1 MTSLSLYQLNQLIKE
16 SLRQVIPTTIW
27 LRAEI
32 HNITTNYSGHCYL
45 DLIEKGENSDQII
58 AKQRATSWASTYRLL
73 AHKFYSATGGTLQAG
88 MNILVEVSVEF
99 HELYGMSL
107 NVRDIDPTYTLGELQ
122 RRRLEVIQRLK
133 KRGLIDKNKQLPIP
147 RLVQRIAVISSP
159 TAAGYA
165 DFVHQLQNNPHGF
178 AYSITLFPAIMQG
191 PQTEESILSALSA
204 IEATNVGT
212 RHAVSDDP
220 QGQKKSP
227 IELGG
232 VLKGEEG
239 MYFEQS
245 EKLISVNS
253 VNSVSKNISV
263 RDKYDSQFPIL
274 NSQFNVVVIIRG
286 GGATSDLQAFD
297 SEPLAERCA
306 NFPLPILTGIGHLRD
321 ETILD
326 LVAHKN
332 LNTPTAVAEYIIS
345 HTLELD
351 MDLLSLGDRIQKSVI
366 LRLEQEKNLLT
377 SLSAYIPQYALR
389 LLASSDN
396 KLTSLQHRV
405 ELKTVDLIAK
415 NRLLLD
421 RKSDQLS
428 ALVNQQ
434 LQQQQNNLKLIETKL
449 QLLDPQQLLKKGYSF
464 TTHNGKLVT
473 SITQLTPGDT
483 ITTTFAD
490 GTIDSTVGTR
500 HTVSDQP

>member
-45 DLIEKGENSDQII
+45 DLIEKGENNDQII
-58 AKQRATSWASTYRLL
+58 AKQRATIWASTYRLL

-88 MNILVEVSVEF
+88 MNVLVEVSVEF

-122 RRRLEVIQRLK
+122 RRRLEIIQRLK
-133 KRGLIDKNKQLPIP
+133 NRGLIDKNRQLLMP
-147 RLVQRIAVISSP
+147 RLIKRIAIISSP
-159 TAAGYA
+159 TAAGYS
-165 DFVHQLQNNPHGF
+165 DFVHQLTNNPHGF
-178 AYSITLFPAIMQG
+178 TYQTTLFPAIMQG
-191 PQTEESILSALSA
+191 PQTEESILSALST
-204 IEATNVGT
+204 IEATMGNMKNCPPVNRGT
-212 RHAVSDDP
+212 SVA
-220 QGQKKSP
+220 
-227 IELGG
+227 EGG
-232 VLKGEEG
+232 NNFIAEG
-239 MYFEQS
+239 SKTE
-245 EKLISVNS
+245 NS
-253 VNSVSKNISV
+253 SF
-263 RDKYDSQFPIL
+263 D
-274 NSQFNVVVIIRG
+274 VVVIIRG

-297 SEPLAERCA
+297 SEQLAVRCA
-306 NFPLPILTGIGHLRD
+306 NFPLPIITGIGHLRD

-332 LNTPTAVAEYIIS
+332 LKTPTAVAEYIIS

-351 MDLLSLGDRIQKSVI
+351 MDLIALGDRIQKSVI

-389 LLASSDN
+389 LLASSDS
-396 KLTSLQHRV
+396 KLTSLQHRI
-405 ELKTVDLIAK
+405 ELKTADFIAK
-415 NRLLLD
+415 NRLFLD

-428 ALVNQQ
+428 AVVNQQ
-434 LQQQQNNLKLIETKL
+434 IQQQQNNLKLIETKL

-464 TTHNGKLVT
+464 ATHNGKLVT
-473 SITQLTPGDT
+473 SVAQLTPGDT
-483 ITTTFAD
+483 ITTTLAD
-490 GTIDSTVGTR
+490 GTVDSV
-500 HTVSDQP
+500 VK

>member
-16 SLRQVIPTTIW
+16 SLRKVIPTTIW

-45 DLIEKGENSDQII
+45 DLIEKGENNDQII
-58 AKQRATSWASTYRLL
+58 AKQRATIWVSTYRLL

-133 KRGLIDKNKQLPIP
+133 NRGLIDKNKQLPMP

-178 AYSITLFPAIMQG
+178 AYSVTLFPAIMQG
-191 PQTEESILSALSA
+191 PQTEESILSALAS
-204 IEATNVGT
+204 
-212 RHAVSDDP
+212 
-220 QGQKKSP
+220 
-227 IELGG
+227 IELQNSGCPILSPCLRGTSEAEG
-232 VLKGEEG
+232 VNNFITEG
-239 MYFEQS
+239 SKTDNSSF
-245 EKLISVNS
+245 LISHS
-253 VNSVSKNISV
+253 SFDI
-263 RDKYDSQFPIL
+263 
-274 NSQFNVVVIIRG
+274 VVIIRG

-297 SEPLAERCA
+297 SEALAERCA
-306 NFPLPILTGIGHLRD
+306 NFPLPIITGIGHLRD

-332 LNTPTAVAEYIIS
+332 LKTPTAVAEYIIS

-351 MDLLSLGDRIQKSVI
+351 MDLIALGDRIQKSVI

-377 SLSAYIPQYALR
+377 SLSASIPQYALR
-389 LLASSDN
+389 LLASSDS

-405 ELKTVDLIAK
+405 ELKTADLIAK

-421 RKSDQLS
+421 RKSDQLN

-464 TTHNGKLVT
+464 TIHNGKLVT
-473 SITQLTPGDT
+473 SITQLTPGDI

-490 GTIDSTVGTR
+490 GTVDSV
-500 HTVSDQP
+500 VK

>member
-45 DLIEKGENSDQII
+45 DLIEKSEHNDQII
-58 AKQRATSWASTYRLL
+58 AKQRATIWVSTYRLL

-122 RRRLEVIQRLK
+122 RRRLEIIQRLK
-133 KRGLIDKNKQLPIP
+133 NRGLIDKNKQLPMP

-191 PQTEESILSALSA
+191 PQTEESILSALAS
-204 IEATNVGT
+204 
-212 RHAVSDDP
+212 
-220 QGQKKSP
+220 
-227 IELGG
+227 IELQNSGCPILSPCLRGTSEAEG
-232 VLKGEEG
+232 V
-239 MYFEQS
+239 FHS
-245 EKLISVNS
+245 SFLISHS
-253 VNSVSKNISV
+253 SFDI
-263 RDKYDSQFPIL
+263 
-274 NSQFNVVVIIRG
+274 VVIIRG

-297 SEPLAERCA
+297 SEALAERCA
-306 NFPLPILTGIGHLRD
+306 NFPLPIITGIGHLRD

-332 LNTPTAVAEYIIS
+332 LKTPTAVAEYIIS

-351 MDLLSLGDRIQKSVI
+351 MDLFALGDRIQKSVI

-389 LLASSDN
+389 LLASSDS
-396 KLTSLQHRV
+396 KLTSLQHRI
-405 ELKTVDLIAK
+405 ELKTADFIAK

-483 ITTTFAD
+483 IITTLAD
-490 GTIDSTVGTR
+490 GTVDSV
-500 HTVSDQP
+500 VK

>member
-45 DLIEKGENSDQII
+45 DLIEKSEHNDQII
-58 AKQRATSWASTYRLL
+58 AKQRATIWASTYRLL

-122 RRRLEVIQRLK
+122 RRRLEIIQRLK
-133 KRGLIDKNKQLPIP
+133 NRGLIDKNKQLPMP

-191 PQTEESILSALSA
+191 PQTEESILSAL
-204 IEATNVGT
+204 
-212 RHAVSDDP
+212 
-220 QGQKKSP
+220 
-227 IELGG
+227 
-232 VLKGEEG
+232 
-239 MYFEQS
+239 
-245 EKLISVNS
+245 
-253 VNSVSKNISV
+253 
-263 RDKYDSQFPIL
+263 DKIINFQLST
-274 NSQFNVVVIIRG
+274 FNFQLVVIIRG

-297 SEPLAERCA
+297 SEALAERCA
-306 NFPLPILTGIGHLRD
+306 NFPLPIITGIGHLRD

-332 LNTPTAVAEYIIS
+332 LKTPTAVAEYIIS

-351 MDLLSLGDRIQKSVI
+351 MDLLALGDRIQKSVI

-389 LLASSDN
+389 LLASSDS

-405 ELKTVDLIAK
+405 ELKTADLIAQ

-473 SITQLTPGDT
+473 STAQLASSDT
-483 ITTTFAD
+483 ITTTLAD
-490 GTIDSTVGTR
+490 GTVDSV
-500 HTVSDQP
+500 VK

>member
-16 SLRQVIPTTIW
+16 SLRKVIPTTIW

-58 AKQRATSWASTYRLL
+58 AKQRATIWASTYKLL
-73 AHKFYSATGGTLQAG
+73 AYKFYSATGGTLQAG

-133 KRGLIDKNKQLPIP
+133 NRGLIDKNKQLPMP

-178 AYSITLFPAIMQG
+178 AYSVTLFPAIMQG
-191 PQTEESILSALSA
+191 PQTEESILSAL
-204 IEATNVGT
+204 
-212 RHAVSDDP
+212 
-220 QGQKKSP
+220 
-227 IELGG
+227 
-232 VLKGEEG
+232 
-239 MYFEQS
+239 
-245 EKLISVNS
+245 
-253 VNSVSKNISV
+253 
-263 RDKYDSQFPIL
+263 DKIINFQLSTFSFQL
-274 NSQFNVVVIIRG
+274 VVIIRG

-297 SEPLAERCA
+297 SEALAERCA
-306 NFPLPILTGIGHLRD
+306 NFPLPVITGIGHLRD

-332 LNTPTAVAEYIIS
+332 LKTPTAVAEYIIS

-351 MDLLSLGDRIQKSVI
+351 MDLLALGDRIQKSVI

-389 LLASSDN
+389 LLASSDS

-405 ELKTVDLIAK
+405 ELKTTDLIAK

-428 ALVNQQ
+428 VLVNQQ

-483 ITTTFAD
+483 ITTTLAD

-500 HTVSDQP
+500 HAVSDQPLRLK

>member
-1 MTSLSLYQLNQLIKE
+1 
-16 SLRQVIPTTIW
+16 
-27 LRAEI
+27 
-32 HNITTNYSGHCYL
+32 
-45 DLIEKGENSDQII
+45 
-58 AKQRATSWASTYRLL
+58 
-73 AHKFYSATGGTLQAG
+73 
-88 MNILVEVSVEF
+88 
-99 HELYGMSL
+99 MSL

-133 KRGLIDKNKQLPIP
+133 KRGLIDKNKRLPMP

-191 PQTEESILSALSA
+191 PQTEESILSAFSS
-204 IEATNVGT
+204 IEATMRNIKNCPPIHRGT
-212 RHAVSDDP
+212 SVA
-220 QGQKKSP
+220 
-227 IELGG
+227 EG
-232 VLKGEEG
+232 VNNFITEG
-239 MYFEQS
+239 SKTE
-245 EKLISVNS
+245 NS
-253 VNSVSKNISV
+253 SFDI
-263 RDKYDSQFPIL
+263 
-274 NSQFNVVVIIRG
+274 VVIIRG

-326 LVAHKN
+326 MVAHHN
-332 LNTPTAVAEYIIS
+332 LKTPTAVAEYIIS
-345 HTLELD
+345 RTLDVSFFLD
-351 MDLLSLGDRIQKSVI
+351 EMAEKIQTSIRIRLEKESNYLLLLSAQ
-366 LRLEQEKNLLT
+366 
-377 SLSAYIPQYALR
+377 IPQIVQR
-389 LLASSDN
+389 Q
-396 KLTSLQHRV
+396 LTQSANHINDLQYRMQ
-405 ELKTVDLIAK
+405 LKTADFIAK

-483 ITTTFAD
+483 ITTTLAD
-490 GTIDSTVGTR
+490 GTIDSIV
-500 HTVSDQP
+500 Q

>member
-1 MTSLSLYQLNQLIKE
+1 
-16 SLRQVIPTTIW
+16 
-27 LRAEI
+27 
-32 HNITTNYSGHCYL
+32 
-45 DLIEKGENSDQII
+45 
-58 AKQRATSWASTYRLL
+58 
-73 AHKFYSATGGTLQAG
+73 
-88 MNILVEVSVEF
+88 
-99 HELYGMSL
+99 MSL

-133 KRGLIDKNKQLPIP
+133 NRGLIDKNKQLPMP

-178 AYSITLFPAIMQG
+178 AYSVTLFPAIMQG
-191 PQTEESILSALSA
+191 LQTEESILSAL
-204 IEATNVGT
+204 
-212 RHAVSDDP
+212 
-220 QGQKKSP
+220 
-227 IELGG
+227 
-232 VLKGEEG
+232 
-239 MYFEQS
+239 
-245 EKLISVNS
+245 
-253 VNSVSKNISV
+253 
-263 RDKYDSQFPIL
+263 DKVINFQLST
-274 NSQFNVVVIIRG
+274 FNFQLVVIIRG

-297 SEPLAERCA
+297 SEALAERCA
-306 NFPLPILTGIGHLRD
+306 NFPLPIITGIGHLRD

-332 LNTPTAVAEYIIS
+332 LKTPTAVAEYIIS

-389 LLASSDN
+389 LLASSDS

-405 ELKTVDLIAK
+405 ELKTADLIAK

-473 SITQLTPGDT
+473 SISQLTLGDT
-483 ITTTFAD
+483 ITTTLAD
-490 GTIDSTVGTR
+490 GIVDSV
-500 HTVSDQP
+500 VK

>member
-16 SLRQVIPTTIW
+16 SLRQVIPTSIW

-32 HNITTNYSGHCYL
+32 HSISTNYSGHCYL
-45 DLIEKGENSDQII
+45 DLVEKSDFNDQII
-58 AKQRATSWASTYRLL
+58 AKQRATIWTSTYRYV
-73 AHKFYSATGGTLQAG
+73 AQKFQQATNSSLQTG
-88 MNILVEVSVEF
+88 MKILVEVSVEF
-99 HELYGMSL
+99 HELYGLSL

-122 RRRLEVIQRLK
+122 RRRLEIIQRLK
-133 KRGLIDKNKQLPIP
+133 NRGLIDKNKQLPMP

-178 AYSITLFPAIMQG
+178 AYDITLFPAIMQG
-191 PQTEESILSALSA
+191 PQTEESILSAL
-204 IEATNVGT
+204 
-212 RHAVSDDP
+212 
-220 QGQKKSP
+220 
-227 IELGG
+227 
-232 VLKGEEG
+232 
-239 MYFEQS
+239 
-245 EKLISVNS
+245 
-253 VNSVSKNISV
+253 
-263 RDKYDSQFPIL
+263 DKIINFQLSI
-274 NSQFNVVVIIRG
+274 FNFQLVVIIRG

-306 NFPLPILTGIGHLRD
+306 NFQLPILTGIGHLRD

-326 LVAHKN
+326 LVAYQSFK
-332 LNTPTAVAEYIIS
+332 TPTAVAEYIVS
-345 HTLELD
+345 RTLDVSFFLD
-351 MDLLSLGDRIQKSVI
+351 EMAEKIQTFIRI
-366 LRLEQEKNLLT
+366 RLEKESNYLLV
-377 SLSAYIPQYALR
+377 LSAQIPQIVQR
-389 LLASSDN
+389 Q
-396 KLTSLQHRV
+396 LTQSANHINDLQYRMQ
-405 ELKTVDLIAK
+405 LKTADFIVQ

-434 LQQQQNNLKLIETKL
+434 LQQQQNNLKLIETKI

-483 ITTTFAD
+483 ISTTLSD
-490 GTIDSTVGTR
+490 GIVDSV
-500 HTVSDQP
+500 VK

>member
-16 SLRQVIPTTIW
+16 SLRQVIPTIIW

-45 DLIEKGENSDQII
+45 DLIEKGEHNDQII
-58 AKQRATSWASTYRLL
+58 AKQRATIWASTYRLL

-122 RRRLEVIQRLK
+122 RRRLEIIQRLK
-133 KRGLIDKNKQLPIP
+133 NRGLIDKNKQLPMP

-191 PQTEESILSALSA
+191 PQTEESILSAL
-204 IEATNVGT
+204 
-212 RHAVSDDP
+212 
-220 QGQKKSP
+220 
-227 IELGG
+227 
-232 VLKGEEG
+232 
-239 MYFEQS
+239 
-245 EKLISVNS
+245 
-253 VNSVSKNISV
+253 
-263 RDKYDSQFPIL
+263 DKIINFQF
-274 NSQFNVVVIIRG
+274 STFNFQLVVIIRG

-297 SEPLAERCA
+297 SEALAERCA
-306 NFPLPILTGIGHLRD
+306 NFPLPIITGIGHLRD

-332 LNTPTAVAEYIIS
+332 LKTPTAVAEYIIS

-351 MDLLSLGDRIQKSVI
+351 MDLLALGDRIQKSVI

-377 SLSAYIPQYALR
+377 SLSASIPQYALR
-389 LLASSDN
+389 LLASSDS
-396 KLTSLQHRV
+396 KLISLQHRI
-405 ELKTVDLIAK
+405 ELKTADFIAK

-483 ITTTFAD
+483 ITTTLAD
-490 GTIDSTVGTR
+490 GTIDSIV
-500 HTVSDQP
+500 Q

>member
-58 AKQRATSWASTYRLL
+58 AKQRATIWASTYRLL

-99 HELYGMSL
+99 HELYGLSL
-107 NVRDIDPTYTLGELQ
+107 NIKDIDPTYTLGELQ
-122 RRRLEVIQRLK
+122 RRRLEIIQRLK
-133 KRGLIDKNKQLPIP
+133 KHGLIDKNRQLPMP
-147 RLVQRIAVISSP
+147 RLIKRIAIISSP
-159 TAAGYA
+159 TAAGYS
-165 DFVHQLQNNPHGF
+165 DFIHQLNHNPHGF
-178 AYSITLFPAIMQG
+178 TYQTTLFPAIMQG
-191 PQTEESILSALSA
+191 TQTEESILSAL
-204 IEATNVGT
+204 
-212 RHAVSDDP
+212 
-220 QGQKKSP
+220 
-227 IELGG
+227 
-232 VLKGEEG
+232 
-239 MYFEQS
+239 
-245 EKLISVNS
+245 
-253 VNSVSKNISV
+253 
-263 RDKYDSQFPIL
+263 DKII
-274 NSQFNVVVIIRG
+274 NSQLSTLNFQLVVIIRG

-297 SEPLAERCA
+297 SEQLAERCA
-306 NFPLPILTGIGHLRD
+306 NFPLPIVTGIGHLRD

-332 LNTPTAVAEYIIS
+332 LKTPTAVAEYIIS

-351 MDLLSLGDRIQKSVI
+351 MYLFELGDRIQKSAI

-389 LLASSDN
+389 LLASSDS
-396 KLTSLQHRV
+396 KLISLQHRV
-405 ELKTVDLIAK
+405 ELKTADLIAK

-483 ITTTFAD
+483 ITTTLAD
-490 GTIDSTVGTR
+490 GTIDSIV
-500 HTVSDQP
+500 Q

>member
-1 MTSLSLYQLNQLIKE
+1 MSSLSLYQLNQLIKE

-58 AKQRATSWASTYRLL
+58 AKQRATIWASTYRLL
-73 AHKFYSATGGTLQAG
+73 AHKFYSTTGGTLQAG

-99 HELYGMSL
+99 HELYGLSL
-107 NVRDIDPTYTLGELQ
+107 NIKDIDPTYTLGELQ
-122 RRRLEVIQRLK
+122 RRRLEIIQRLK
-133 KRGLIDKNKQLPIP
+133 KHGLIDKNRQLPMP
-147 RLVQRIAVISSP
+147 RLIKRIAIISSP
-159 TAAGYA
+159 TAAGYS
-165 DFVHQLQNNPHGF
+165 DFIHQLTHNPHGF
-178 AYSITLFPAIMQG
+178 TYQTTLFPAIMQG
-191 PQTEESILSALSA
+191 PQTEESILSALDKIINFQLFIA
-204 IEATNVGT
+204 
-212 RHAVSDDP
+212 
-220 QGQKKSP
+220 
-227 IELGG
+227 
-232 VLKGEEG
+232 KG
-239 MYFEQS
+239 
-245 EKLISVNS
+245 
-253 VNSVSKNISV
+253 SKTDGST
-263 RDKYDSQFPIL
+263 
-274 NSQFNVVVIIRG
+274 FNFQLVVIIRG

-297 SEPLAERCA
+297 SEQLAVRCA
-306 NFPLPILTGIGHLRD
+306 NFPLPIITGIGHLRD

-332 LNTPTAVAEYIIS
+332 LKTPTAVAEYIIS

-351 MDLLSLGDRIQKSVI
+351 MDLLALGDRIQKSAI

-389 LLASSDN
+389 LLASSDS
-396 KLTSLQHRV
+396 KLTSLQYRV
-405 ELKTVDLIAK
+405 ELKTADLIAK

-464 TTHNGKLVT
+464 TIHNGKLVT

-483 ITTTFAD
+483 ITTTLAD
-490 GTIDSTVGTR
+490 GTIDSIVGTR
-500 HTVSDQP
+500 HAVSDQP

>member
-32 HNITTNYSGHCYL
+32 HNITTNYSGHCYI
-45 DLIEKGENSDQII
+45 DLVEKSDFNDQII
-58 AKQRATSWASTYRLL
+58 AKQRATIWASTYRFL
-73 AHKFYSATGGTLQAG
+73 AQKFHQATNSSLQVG
-88 MNILVEVSVEF
+88 MKILVEVSVEF
-99 HELYGMSL
+99 HELYGLSL

-122 RRRLEVIQRLK
+122 RRRLEIIQRLK
-133 KRGLIDKNKQLPIP
+133 NRGLIDKNKQLPMP

-191 PQTEESILSALSA
+191 PQTEESILSAL
-204 IEATNVGT
+204 
-212 RHAVSDDP
+212 
-220 QGQKKSP
+220 
-227 IELGG
+227 
-232 VLKGEEG
+232 
-239 MYFEQS
+239 
-245 EKLISVNS
+245 
-253 VNSVSKNISV
+253 
-263 RDKYDSQFPIL
+263 DKIINFQLST
-274 NSQFNVVVIIRG
+274 FNFQLVVIIRG

-297 SEPLAERCA
+297 SEALAERCA

-326 LVAHKN
+326 MVAHHN
-332 LNTPTAVAEYIIS
+332 LKTPTAVAEYIIS
-345 HTLELD
+345 CTLDVSFFLD
-351 MDLLSLGDRIQKSVI
+351 EIAEKIQTSIRTRLEKESNYLLLLSAQ
-366 LRLEQEKNLLT
+366 
-377 SLSAYIPQYALR
+377 IPQIVQR
-389 LLASSDN
+389 Q
-396 KLTSLQHRV
+396 LTQSANHINDLQYRMQ
-405 ELKTVDLIAK
+405 LKTADFIAK

-428 ALVNQQ
+428 LLANQQ

-464 TTHNGKLVT
+464 TTHKGKLVT

-483 ITTTFAD
+483 ITTTLAD
-490 GTIDSTVGTR
+490 GIVDSV
-500 HTVSDQP
+500 VK

>member
-16 SLRQVIPTTIW
+16 SLRQVIPTTVW

-45 DLIEKGENSDQII
+45 DLIEKGENNDQII
-58 AKQRATSWASTYRLL
+58 AKQRATIWASTYRLL

-122 RRRLEVIQRLK
+122 RRRLEIIQRLK
-133 KRGLIDKNKQLPIP
+133 NRGLIDKNKQLTMS

-191 PQTEESILSALSA
+191 LQTEESILSALNA
-204 IEATNVGT
+204 IETTNVGT
-212 RHAVSDDP
+212 
-220 QGQKKSP
+220 QEQKKSP
-227 IELGG
+227 PELGG
-232 VLKGEEG
+232 VVKDRGG
-239 MYFEQS
+239 MQY
-245 EKLISVNS
+245 
-253 VNSVSKNISV
+253 
-263 RDKYDSQFPIL
+263 L
-274 NSQFNVVVIIRG
+274 NSQFDVVVIIRG

-297 SEPLAERCA
+297 SELLAERCA
-306 NFPLPILTGIGHLRD
+306 NFPLPIITGIGHLRD

-332 LNTPTAVAEYIIS
+332 LKTPTAVAEYIIS

-351 MDLLSLGDRIQKSVI
+351 MDLFALGDRIQKSAI
-366 LRLEQEKNLLT
+366 LRLEQEKNFLI

-396 KLTSLQHRV
+396 KLTSLKHRI
-405 ELKTVDLIAK
+405 ELKTADLIAK
-415 NRLLLD
+415 NCLLLD

-473 SITQLTPGDT
+473 SITQLTSGDT
-483 ITTTFAD
+483 ITTTLAD
-490 GTIDSTVGTR
+490 GTIDSIVGTR
-500 HTVSDQP
+500 HAVSDQP

>member
-58 AKQRATSWASTYRLL
+58 AKQRATIWASTYKLL
-73 AHKFYSATGGTLQAG
+73 AYKFYSATGGTLQAG

-133 KRGLIDKNKQLPIP
+133 NRGLIDKNKQLPMP

-165 DFVHQLQNNPHGF
+165 DFVHQLQNNTHGF
-178 AYSITLFPAIMQG
+178 AYSVTLFPAIMQG
-191 PQTEESILSALSA
+191 PQTEESILSAL
-204 IEATNVGT
+204 
-212 RHAVSDDP
+212 
-220 QGQKKSP
+220 
-227 IELGG
+227 
-232 VLKGEEG
+232 
-239 MYFEQS
+239 
-245 EKLISVNS
+245 
-253 VNSVSKNISV
+253 
-263 RDKYDSQFPIL
+263 DKIINFQLST
-274 NSQFNVVVIIRG
+274 FNFQLVVIIRG

-297 SEPLAERCA
+297 SEALAERCA
-306 NFPLPILTGIGHLRD
+306 NFPLPIITGIGHLRD

-332 LNTPTAVAEYIIS
+332 LKTPTAVAEYIIS

-351 MDLLSLGDRIQKSVI
+351 MDLLALGDRIQKSVI

-389 LLASSDN
+389 LLASFDS

-405 ELKTVDLIAK
+405 ELKTADLIAK

-473 SITQLTPGDT
+473 SIAQLIPGDI
-483 ITTTFAD
+483 ITTTLAD
-490 GTIDSTVGTR
+490 GTIDSIV
-500 HTVSDQP
+500 Q

>member
-1 MTSLSLYQLNQLIKE
+1 M
-16 SLRQVIPTTIW
+16 
-27 LRAEI
+27 
-32 HNITTNYSGHCYL
+32 
-45 DLIEKGENSDQII
+45 
-58 AKQRATSWASTYRLL
+58 
-73 AHKFYSATGGTLQAG
+73 
-88 MNILVEVSVEF
+88 
-99 HELYGMSL
+99 
-107 NVRDIDPTYTLGELQ
+107 
-122 RRRLEVIQRLK
+122 
-133 KRGLIDKNKQLPIP
+133 P

-178 AYSITLFPAIMQG
+178 AYSVTLFPAIMQG
-191 PQTEESILSALSA
+191 PQTEESILSAL
-204 IEATNVGT
+204 
-212 RHAVSDDP
+212 
-220 QGQKKSP
+220 
-227 IELGG
+227 
-232 VLKGEEG
+232 
-239 MYFEQS
+239 
-245 EKLISVNS
+245 
-253 VNSVSKNISV
+253 
-263 RDKYDSQFPIL
+263 DKIINFQLST
-274 NSQFNVVVIIRG
+274 FNFQLVVIIRG

-297 SEPLAERCA
+297 SEVLAERCA
-306 NFPLPILTGIGHLRD
+306 NFPLPIITGIGHLRD

-332 LNTPTAVAEYIIS
+332 LKTPTAVAEYIIS

-351 MDLLSLGDRIQKSVI
+351 MDLLALGDRIQKSVI

-389 LLASSDN
+389 LLASSDS

-405 ELKTVDLIAK
+405 ELKTADLIAK

-421 RKSDQLS
+421 RKFDQLS

-473 SITQLTPGDT
+473 SIIQLTSGDT
-483 ITTTFAD
+483 ITTTLAD
-490 GTIDSTVGTR
+490 GTIDSIV
-500 HTVSDQP
+500 Q